1 MPKRIE
7 YIDIARGI
15 GILLVVLGHNDFA
28 LVSPFAYKLI
38 YSFHMPLFFFLSGYF
53 INTTIGFWDFF
64 KKRFHSLLKPFLFT
78 LFLIYFVSISFGK
91 MGFETAMIRIVKS
104 LYGTGR
110 YIDWV
115 QLWFLPH
122 LFVVSLY
129 AFVFYALLKKVDN
142 RYVRWAALLLTL
154 GIASLFLQSF
164 YPFQLSV
171 LGKDYELWGLPFSS
185 DLILLS
191 GFFFILGS
199 ETRQITSEQLF
210 GNWVFLFLTG
220 TAMILLNI
228 FFNAR
233 IDLNTRNYESFVIN
247 TAESVTGILFVLA
260 LSRQIELHA
269 ARLTTFFK
277 YVGRISLIILIFHVP
292 IQDFWGQKIRG
303 LTENAPLSIWV
314 GFLMG
319 VLGPILLHEIFIKRN
334 PIASFWFGREAE
346 PQKLEASQKE
356 EVPAIVSEIA
366 HRPGGT
372 VPGSSGKSPSSQ

>member
-1 MPKRIE
+1 MSKRIE

-15 GILLVVLGHNDFA
+15 GILLVVMGHNDFA
-28 LVSPFAYKLI
+28 LVSPFAYKVI

-64 KKRFHSLLKPFLFT
+64 KKRFNSLIKPFLFT
-78 LFLIYFVSISFGK
+78 LFLIYFGSLSFGK
-91 MGFETAMIRIVKS
+91 MGFETAILRIVKS

-129 AFVFYALLKKVDN
+129 AFVFYALMKKVDH
-142 RYVRWAALLLTL
+142 RFVRWAVLLLTL

-164 YPFQLSV
+164 YPFSLS
-171 LGKDYELWGLPFSS
+171 LPGKSYELWGLPFSL
-185 DLILLS
+185 DLVLLS

-199 ETRQITSEQLF
+199 ETRQITSEQIF
-210 GNWVFLFLTG
+210 GNWVFLLLTG

-228 FFNAR
+228 FFSAR
-233 IDLNTRNYESFVIN
+233 IDLNTRTYESFVVN
-247 TAESVTGILFVLA
+247 TVESITGILFVLA
-260 LSRQIELHA
+260 VSRQIELYA
-269 ARLTTFFK
+269 ARLASFFK

-303 LTENAPLSIWV
+303 LTDNAPLSIWI

-319 VLGPILLHEIFIKRN
+319 VVGPILIHEIFIRRN

-346 PQKLEASQKE
+346 LQKVEDLRKE
-356 EVPAIVSEIA
+356 EAPAIVSEIA
-366 HRPGGT
+366 
-372 VPGSSGKSPSSQ
+372 SSGKSPSSQ